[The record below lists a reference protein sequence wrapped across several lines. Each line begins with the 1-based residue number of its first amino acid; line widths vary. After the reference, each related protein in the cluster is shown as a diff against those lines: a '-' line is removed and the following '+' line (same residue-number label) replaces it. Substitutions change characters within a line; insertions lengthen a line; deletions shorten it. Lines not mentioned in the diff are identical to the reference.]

1 MDEPLGHDDYV
12 WHFRISEPS
21 GPTEDADAMTGM
33 VREQV
38 EALLRCVTF
47 TDGGKDVRVTGFRFL
62 NGEKEVPLRSSLLQ
76 VRGAGDREV

>member
-1 MDEPLGHDDYV
+1 MDEPRGQDDYV
-12 WHFRISEPS
+12 WHFRISDSP
-21 GPTEDADAMTGM
+21 GLTEDTDPVTGM

-62 NGEKEVPLRSSLLQ
+62 NGEKEVPLRSSQL
-76 VRGAGDREV
+76 